1 MSATMWAVLKREY
14 LQRVRSKWFIA
25 ATLGAPIIFLGLMII
40 PALMASQGAENERRI
55 EVVDRTGVLFQAAA
69 PGIGEVGY
77 EATLAEAPDPAA
89 IDSLRARVE
98 RGDLGGFLILDQ
110 ETLSRGAIT
119 FVAEKQPSSI
129 RSFGLRQVIVQTA
142 LAIRMQDDLA
152 DVAGLLAG
160 GEFDLEVLGN
170 SQGFE
175 DVTFIQAYLGAF
187 FLYMSLLL
195 FAIQVMRSVLEE
207 KRDKVVEIIV
217 SAMRPADLMLG
228 KILGVGL
235 VGLTQLGIWVIS
247 AILIYS
253 SGLPAVMAM
262 NPEANLEMVR
272 AAIPGMGYV
281 GLLLLYFIGGY
292 FMYSGLY
299 AAVGAMCSTDEEAQ
313 QAQFPVIMLLV
324 VPIVFVTGV
333 IQDPDS
339 TLSVGLSFF
348 PFFTPI
354 LMFARA
360 VAGGAAA
367 WEIAASAVLMAAT
380 VVAVAWLAGRI
391 YKVGILM
398 TGKRPTLPEL
408 VRWVREA

>member
-40 PALMASQGAENERRI
+40 PALMASESVENERRI
-55 EVVDRTGVLFQAAA
+55 AVIDETGILFQAAA
-69 PGIGEVGY
+69 PGISEVGFD
-77 EATLAEAPDPAA
+77 AALAETP
-89 IDSLRARVE
+89 IDSLRAQVE
-98 RGDLGGFLILDQ
+98 RGDLGAYMILDD
-110 ETLSRGAIT
+110 ETLARGAIT

-129 RSFGLRQVIVQTA
+129 RAFGLRQVVVQTA

-170 SQGFE
+170 SQSFE

-235 VGLTQLGIWVIS
+235 VGLTQLGIWIGS
-247 AILIYS
+247 AILIYQ
-253 SGLPAVMAM
+253 SGLPAMM
-262 NPEANLEMVR
+262 KLNPEANFEMIR

-281 GLLLLYFIGGY
+281 GLLLLYFLGGY
-292 FMYSGLY
+292 FMYSSLY

-339 TLSVGLSFF
+339 TLSVGLSFV

-367 WEIAASAVLMAAT
+367 WEVAASAVLMAVT
-380 VVAVAWLAGRI
+380 VVAIAWLAGRI